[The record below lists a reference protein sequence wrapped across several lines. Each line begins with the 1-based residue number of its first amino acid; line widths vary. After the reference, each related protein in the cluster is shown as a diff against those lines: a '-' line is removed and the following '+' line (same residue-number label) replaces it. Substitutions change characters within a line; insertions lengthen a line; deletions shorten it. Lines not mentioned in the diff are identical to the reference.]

1 MKSKPAKTKHKV
13 FIADRGNVQFWYPED
28 WKVTP
33 QKSGSIKFEDPGE
46 DCVLEVSYFRLP
58 QVNIPL
64 PSPKTQMW
72 AVMQQQAIAAKE
84 EDIQVS
90 EKSGQRMASVE
101 YSFDDPKEH
110 REARAYMAVV
120 SNKLFQALITFA
132 WWPEHEQRFKPAL
145 QMVLD
150 SFVLG
155 TGFQYAS
162 PQQALQIVT
171 AKN

>member
-1 MKSKPAKTKHKV
+1 MKPKRSKTNHKV

-33 QKSGSIKFEDPGE
+33 QKSGSIKFEDAGE

-64 PSPKTQMW
+64 PSPREQMW
-72 AVMQQQAIAAKE
+72 MVMQEQAIAAKE

-101 YSFDDPKEH
+101 YSFEDPNEH
-110 REARAYMAVV
+110 REARAFMAVV
-120 SNKLFQALITFA
+120 SNKLFQALLTFA
-132 WWPEHEQRFKPAL
+132 YWPEHAQRFKPVL

-162 PQQALQIVT
+162 PQQALQILT

>member
-1 MKSKPAKTKHKV
+1 MKNEPSKANHKV

-33 QKSGSIKFEDPGE
+33 QKNDRIKFEDPGE

-58 QVNIPL
+58 QVDIPL
-64 PSPKTQMW
+64 PSPKEQLWM
-72 AVMQQQAIAAKE
+72 VMQRQAIAAKE
-84 EDIQVS
+84 DDIQFS

-110 REARAYMAVV
+110 REARAFMAVV
-120 SNKLFQALITFA
+120 NNKLFQALITFA
-132 WWPEHEQRFKPAL
+132 YWPEDTERFKPAL
-145 QMVLD
+145 QMVLN
-150 SFVLG
+150 SFMLG

-162 PQQALQIVT
+162 PQQALQILAT
-171 AKN
+171 KN

>member
-1 MKSKPAKTKHKV
+1 
-13 FIADRGNVQFWYPED
+13 
-28 WKVTP
+28 VTP
-33 QKSGSIKFEDPGE
+33 QKSGSVKFEDPSE

-64 PSPKTQMW
+64 PSPEAQMW
-72 AVMQQQAIAAKE
+72 MVMQEQAIAAKE

-90 EKSGQRMASVE
+90 EKSGQQMASVE
-101 YSFDDPKEH
+101 YSFDDPQEH
-110 REARAYMAVV
+110 REARAFMAVV

-132 WWPEHEQRFKPAL
+132 YWPEHAQRFKPAL
-145 QMVLD
+145 HMVVD

-162 PQQALQIVT
+162 PQQALQILT